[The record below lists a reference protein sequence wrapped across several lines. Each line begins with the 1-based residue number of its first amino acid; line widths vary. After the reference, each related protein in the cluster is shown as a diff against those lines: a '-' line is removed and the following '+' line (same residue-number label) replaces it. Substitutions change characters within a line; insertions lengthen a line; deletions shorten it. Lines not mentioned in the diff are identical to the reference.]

1 MMTAVSGASD
11 VCGCRSV
18 VIIQSDSF
26 RINAAEIGRFELSSR
41 LVREERIIRKKQ
53 PTSIFFSFL
62 KFQSATE
69 HTVVDPNSLTRR
81 TTKSV
86 QPFSKSRK

>member
-41 LVREERIIRKKQ
+41 LVREERIIREKAADEY
-53 PTSIFFSFL
+53 FFRF
-62 KFQSATE
+62 
-69 HTVVDPNSLTRR
+69 
-81 TTKSV
+81 
-86 QPFSKSRK
+86 